1 MHAKI
6 FAPFITSTWAAC
18 FMLAVGA
25 GGANARQGH
34 STPRLK
40 TYTTW
45 TMPWQLSLSSAASRA
60 KGERTIVVRLPKYG
74 KVRGTKVA
82 LRYVFAPLPKTP
94 GRNSLVNSCRSTV
107 AKSARKLGAIRIDA
121 ASAGPERRTNGG
133 SAARVGF
140 RLIYASLKKGENHE
154 VRQGVLTCKADR
166 AGKIV
171 DAYA

>member
-6 FAPFITSTWAAC
+6 LAPFITSTWAAC

-60 KGERTIVVRLPKYG
+60 KGER
-74 KVRGTKVA
+74 TKVA